1 MTEPSFNVAVTR
13 TGDGPT
19 VATVTGDV
27 DATNATDFL
36 SAVEAVEGE
45 RPIVVDLSPM
55 RYFDSAGFAALDS
68 LLSTRSIV
76 VVLDP
81 DSPIRRAATL
91 MGVPF
96 HDTIASASGST
107 PA

>member
-1 MTEPSFNVAVTR
+1 MTEPSFTVSVTR
-13 TGDGPT
+13 TADGPT

-27 DATNATDFL
+27 DATNASDFL
-36 SAVEAVEGE
+36 RAVEAVEGE

-68 LLSTRSIV
+68 LLSTQSVIV
-76 VVLDP
+76 VVDP
-81 DSPIRRAATL
+81 ASPIRRAAML

-96 HDTIASASGST
+96 HDTIAST
-107 PA
+107 R